1 MKLLRIICG
10 LGLLAILASNIWS
23 ISRWHESR
31 GVYDDLCYLRQAHL
45 FQRFGLNGIDT
56 DISRDDDRYF
66 ANKLKEIGYP
76 EWNNPARSPCHTPMP
91 ALNKNVIQ
99 YPPGTGFVLA
109 AFPAGFQVIPLFVL
123 ASLVAFGFALLA
135 LLRASTIPLV
145 LLAALFGDLAVYLMI
160 NPTKASYS
168 MAPTMMVCA
177 LAGYLSARL
186 FATGAGRQRLV
197 LAALIGL
204 LIGLSV
210 SFRLPNVVLAA
221 GYGVFFLVAFVIAR
235 NRQTFLEG
243 LGFGIAFLIGLAP
256 TLAAHAVNAGS
267 PFATTYGG
275 IDVAPPELNT
285 AVVLSYVADLQ
296 FVLLVIAGAWSTL
309 ILRFGYRSRAG
320 QAALLVTVN
329 LAFNIVFFMSH
340 PVFTPYYTVPI
351 SMLSLWTLLFATLKP
366 YGETAADKSAPATTG

>member
-1 MKLLRIICG
+1 M
-10 LGLLAILASNIWS
+10 
-23 ISRWHESR
+23 
-31 GVYDDLCYLRQAHL
+31 
-45 FQRFGLNGIDT
+45 
-56 DISRDDDRYF
+56 
-66 ANKLKEIGYP
+66 
-76 EWNNPARSPCHTPMP
+76 
-91 ALNKNVIQ
+91 
-99 YPPGTGFVLA
+99 
-109 AFPAGFQVIPLFVL
+109 
-123 ASLVAFGFALLA
+123 
-135 LLRASTIPLV
+135 
-145 LLAALFGDLAVYLMI
+145 
-160 NPTKASYS
+160 
-168 MAPTMMVCA
+168 
-177 LAGYLSARL
+177 
-186 FATGAGRQRLV
+186 
-197 LAALIGL
+197 
-204 LIGLSV
+204 IGLSV

-275 IDVAPPELNT
+275 IDVAPPELNA